1 MEGRFNGIKRL
12 NAEIRECNKCI
23 LSKTRI
29 SALTGEG
36 KLNAR
41 LMLIAQA
48 SGKNEDQERIM
59 FIGPSGKVLDE
70 LLQISDFDRKEL
82 YMTNIVKCM
91 LLKYRKPKEDEIDIF
106 SGYLDR
112 EVKLVDPK
120 ILVPL
125 GHCSTTYIFKKYN
138 LLIPSKQDFYGFY
151 GYLFLSASRKI
162 LPLRNM

>member
-1 MEGRFNGIKRL
+1 
-12 NAEIRECNKCI
+12 
-23 LSKTRI
+23 
-29 SALTGEG
+29 
-36 KLNAR
+36 
-41 LMLIAQA
+41 
-48 SGKNEDQERIM
+48 M

-70 LLQISDFDRKEL
+70 LLQISGVDRKEL
-82 YMTNIVKCM
+82 FMTNLVKCM
-91 LLKYRKPKEDEIDIF
+91 LPKHRKPKQDEIDIC

-112 EVKLVDPK
+112 EIELTDPK

-125 GHCSTTYIFKKYN
+125 GHYSTTYIFKKYN